1 MVFSCLAFPTMLC
14 PVGEDQQRILWVL
27 VTDADGKS
35 LLHVKQMYY
44 YKQLTNLS
52 DNYLY
57 EIQRNQFQ
65 EDWIADSYLLG
76 YEKVGEKNSITVVSI

>member
-1 MVFSCLAFPTMLC
+1 MLC

-27 VTDADGKS
+27 VTDTDGKS